1 MLLRP
6 LLKLKLGRRPFTC
19 SSCRLKSYTDSITD
33 LNSLQSNAATINA
46 LRASGKMNQNAIG
59 EMRDWIA
66 KAGVTQSDI
75 DELKIIH
82 IAGTKGKGST
92 AAMVASILSNYRL
105 AYGKTPRIGLY
116 TSPHLKSVRERI
128 QIDGEPLPKEDWTE
142 YFYEVWDTLAKDGP
156 AKPVYFRFL
165 TILAF
170 HTFIQE
176 CVDVVVMECGVGGEH
191 DSTNIITRPVVS
203 GITSLGIDHIHVL
216 GRTIEDI
223 AWHKAGIF
231 KKDCPAFSVEQD
243 EKAMKVLTARAQE
256 IGVSSFEVVPVT
268 TALSDV
274 KLGLNGDFQKSN
286 ASLAITLANE
296 YLKTQG
302 VDENL
307 SVRLPDEFIA
317 GLEQVKWPGRC
328 ERRRIDNIEWC
339 LDGGHT
345 SESLTLTGEWY
356 KAIPEPVDM
365 HYLIF
370 NQQSRDST
378 ALLQDLYDSLMAPQ
392 FCKVIF
398 CTNKTYKDSGYSS
411 ELTSINNA
419 SDTVD
424 AMDVQKTLAKKWHDM
439 TDQEAIVVTSIEE
452 ALDVVRNNC
461 GTQASRCL
469 VTGSLH
475 LVGGVMTV
483 LDGA

>member
-1 MLLRP
+1 MSAR
-6 LLKLKLGRRPFTC
+6 
-19 SSCRLKSYTDSITD
+19 SYTDSISD

-59 EMRDWIA
+59 EMRDWVA
-66 KAGVTQSDI
+66 KAGVAQSDI
-75 DELKIIH
+75 DELKVIH

-128 QIDGEPLPKEDWTE
+128 QIDGEPLPKEEWTE
-142 YFYEVWDTLAKDGP
+142 YFYDVWDTLDKHGS

-170 HTFIQE
+170 HAFRQE
-176 CVDVVVMECGVGGEH
+176 CVDVVVLECGVGGEH
-191 DSTNIITRPVVS
+191 DSTNIISEPVVS
-203 GITSLGIDHIHVL
+203 GITSLGIDHVHVL
-216 GRTIEDI
+216 GRTIEEI

-231 KKDCPAFSVEQD
+231 KKDCPAFTVEQG
-243 EKAMKVLTARAQE
+243 EKAMDVLRTRAQA
-256 IGVSSFEVVPVT
+256 IGVSSFEVIPVT
-268 TALSDV
+268 PALSSV
-274 KLGLNGDFQKSN
+274 KLGLNGDFQRSN
-286 ASLAITLANE
+286 ASLAIALANE

-307 SVRLPDEFIA
+307 SVRLPEEFIT

-328 ERRRIDNIEWC
+328 ERRQIDNVEWC

-345 SESLTLTGEWY
+345 SESLALTGEWY
-356 KAIPEPVDM
+356 GSIPESVNR

-378 ALLQDLYDSLMAPQ
+378 ALLQDLHDSLPNHSE
-392 FCKVIF
+392 FRKVIF
-398 CTNKTYKDSGYSS
+398 CTNKTYQVSGYSS

-419 SDTVD
+419 SDAVD
-424 AMDVQKTLAKKWHDM
+424 ALDVQRALARKWHDM

-452 ALDVVRNNC
+452 ALNVVRDDC
-461 GTQASRCL
+461 GRHASRCL

-483 LDGA
+483 LDDKQT